1 MPRSF
6 FGGECFYL
14 YAFILFCSASKALS
28 ISIQINLKVEIL
40 KRKNDIALEL
50 GKRGK
55 KVLGL
60 NIRGLLFQLLDILK
74 ISQRYE
80 SIQN

>member
-1 MPRSF
+1 MPGWF

-28 ISIQINLKVEIL
+28 INIQTNWKVEIL
-40 KRKNDIALEL
+40 KRKKIIYNIALEV

-55 KVLGL
+55 KGVSA
-60 NIRGLLFQLLDILK
+60 QH
-74 ISQRYE
+74 
-80 SIQN
+80 